1 MKTPKLF
8 FLSTILFGVSAI
20 AHAQPTGGG
29 TTPKPVCKTF
39 DIPTIICPDGWTIA
53 DDLSNGTNKCTTGFI
68 KRTFCK
74 NVAARS
80 GFQGNVE
87 VINAGSKLFEFVQP
101 VDESGEPIATEAE

>member
-1 MKTPKLF
+1 MKTLELF
-8 FLSTILFGVSAI
+8 FLTAVLLSAS
-20 AHAQPTGGG
+20 ATAYAKPTGGG
-29 TTPKPVCKTF
+29 TSPKPVCKTF

-101 VDESGEPIATEAE
+101 VDESGEPIAIEAE